1 MMAIAAIVLAGIVA
15 VAMRL
20 SRVSSELAWSAGAV
34 VVPAFVLLSEFVLPY
49 QGGGAS
55 MWPIALVFGGI
66 YGAVSSLAGVL
77 LGALIARFV
86 AAQQRAATDDPRD
99 ARSDRS

>member
-15 VAMRL
+15 LAMRL
-20 SRVSSELAWSAGAV
+20 NRASNELAWLAGAA
-34 VVPAFVLLSEFVLPY
+34 VVPAFVLLAEFVLPY

-66 YGAVSSLAGVL
+66 YGAASSFVGIL
-77 LGALIARFV
+77 LGALIAKVV
-86 AAQQRAATDDPRD
+86 AAQQRAAADDASA